1 MVVAIVVA
9 GGAGS
14 RLKSKV
20 RKPFVRLA
28 GKPLLCWTLE
38 AVGKTPAVDQIVL
51 VVHPQDLKTAAAL
64 VRRYRLAKVAR
75 IVPGGGSRM
84 ESVANGVAAL
94 PDDAAWVAVH
104 DGARP
109 LITPQIFAETIRA
122 ARKHGAAIAAV
133 PVVPTIKSADGG
145 WVTGTL
151 DRSRL
156 WAVQTPQIF
165 ERRLLERAH
174 AAGKRRGMKATDD
187 AALVEAIGRRVRMVE
202 SSSRNIKVT
211 TPEDV
216 VIAEAF
222 LKKRWKAE

>member
-174 AAGKRRGMKATDD
+174 AEGKRRRLRATDD

-202 SSSRNIKVT
+202 SSSQNIKVT